1 MNFFAFLADEQP
13 TNNWSSMI
21 IIIVMIIVLLVMVV
35 VSGRSQKKRQKQMQE
50 MNLKLKAG
58 DRIKSIGGIVG
69 TIEKVTDQDTFL
81 IRTGEHIME
90 IDRQAVY
97 ALDEITAPADVEQ
110 EPEQNEEAADENT
123 AEIQPDPAADEEEA
137 PEDEVKH

>member
-1 MNFFAFLADEQP
+1 MNFFAFLAEEQP

-21 IIIVMIIVLLVMVV
+21 LIVVMIIVLLVMVV

-50 MNLKLKAG
+50 MNMKLKAG

-69 TIEKVTDQDTFL
+69 TIEEVTDRDTFL

-97 ALDEITAPADVEQ
+97 ALDEIVAPAEAEDRK
-110 EPEQNEEAADENT
+110 EEAADKNT
-123 AEIQPDPAADEEEA
+123 AEIQPDPAADAKEA
-137 PEDEVKH
+137 SDDEVKH